1 MFMNYLKVAWRNI
14 VRQKSYS
21 FISIFG
27 LAVGMASC
35 LLIAG
40 YVVHELS
47 FEQPHPKHDRIFR
60 IWGQS
65 QVGGESVNFAG
76 VGGPLGPAAAAAIPE
91 IEAVVRLSSYNN
103 FSSLVGTT
111 YFKEERIFFA
121 DPGLFAMFH
130 CQLVR
135 GDPRRALVAPNTVV
149 LDEPTAQRYFGKQ
162 DPLGRVIQIRLNK
175 EVELKV
181 SGVFRRLPS
190 NTILR
195 SSLFASIST
204 LERLAPEEYSKWSG
218 FGMFYTFLLLQP
230 QGDMRAVQ
238 AKVNALA
245 KQHLGEG
252 NKGTSFHLQP
262 LARMHLD
269 ARPLQMSNDLDNSG
283 NRQQVNIFVIIAILI
298 LFIAAINFINLSTAR
313 ASGRRKEIGVRK
325 TCGAGRT
332 HLMKQFLVE
341 YMLLSTL
348 AMVLGVLFWE
358 LGKPLLDDY
367 VGKRMDISLLGTPLL
382 VLLAVALVFCVGLL
396 AGAYPAFY
404 LSRFKP
410 VEIFQRRLST
420 QPKRFNLRQVL
431 VFFQHAIAIGLIAVA
446 LLVFKQIRFIERAD
460 LGFDKSNLLLC
471 RVSRPENMTKL
482 RLFGAEALRLP
493 GVTDTASIT
502 LFPANESRMLSTYR
516 REGEAQGKERLVQV
530 NMTDEHF
537 LATFGVRLLS
547 GRNFRT
553 DAPAGNVPILINETA
568 ARQFQ
573 LANPVGQRFVNRSGS
588 KTYEVVGVVRDFH
601 ANSLHSPIMPLFLIH
616 KTDSND
622 SLTLHLSAGSR
633 WTDILPGL
641 KQLWGR
647 IVPGED
653 FQYEWG
659 EDLIAAAY
667 ADEEKLAMLLGIFC
681 LLVLLVASLGIFGL
695 ASHAAEVRTKEIGIR
710 KVMGAT
716 VFGIVRLITRE
727 FVILVVLANLIAWP
741 LAYYFMNRWL
751 QTFAY
756 RTTIGFGI
764 FFISGL
770 AALVIALLTVSYQSI
785 RTARRNPVDSLRYE

>member
-1 MFMNYLKVAWRNI
+1 MLKNYLKIAWRNI

-65 QVGGESVNFAG
+65 QVGGDSINFAG

-91 IEAVVRLSSYNN
+91 IEAVVRLSSYIN

-121 DPGLFAMFH
+121 DSGLFAMFH

-149 LDEPTAQRYFGKQ
+149 LDEPTARRYFGEH
-162 DPLGRVIQIRLNK
+162 DPLGQTIRVRLDK
-175 EVELKV
+175 EVELQV
-181 SGVFRRLPS
+181 SGVFRHLPS
-190 NTILR
+190 NTVLR

-204 LERLAPEEYSKWSG
+204 LERLAPEEFSKWSG
-218 FGMFYTFLLLQP
+218 FGKFYTFLLLRS

-238 AKVNALA
+238 AKVNALT

-262 LARMHLD
+262 LSRIHLD
-269 ARPLQMSNDLDNSG
+269 ARPLQMSNDFDNSG
-283 NRQQVNIFVIIAILI
+283 NRQQVTIFAIIAALI
-298 LFIAAINFINLSTAR
+298 LLIGAINFINLSTAR
-313 ASGRRKEIGVRK
+313 ASGRRKEVGVRK
-325 TCGAGRT
+325 TCGASRT

-341 YMLLSTL
+341 YMLLSAL
-348 AMVLGVLFWE
+348 AMVMGVLFWE
-358 LGKPLLDDY
+358 LGKPLLDGY

-382 VLLAVALVFCVGLL
+382 ALLAVALVFCVGLL
-396 AGAYPAFY
+396 AGAYPALY
-404 LSRFKP
+404 LSRFQP
-410 VEIFQRRLST
+410 TEIFHRRLNT
-420 QPKRFNLRQVL
+420 QLQRFTLRRAL

-446 LLVFKQIRFIERAD
+446 FLVFKQIRFVGRAD

-471 RVSRPENMTKL
+471 RVSRPENKTQL

-493 GVTDTASIT
+493 GVTDAASIT

-516 REGEAQGKERLVQV
+516 REGEVQGKERLVQV
-530 NMTDEHF
+530 NMTDKHF
-537 LATFGVRLLS
+537 LATFRVRLLS

-553 DAPAGNVPILINETA
+553 DAPAGNVAIIVNETA

-588 KTYEVVGVVRDFH
+588 KTYEVVGLVRDFH
-601 ANSLHSPIMPLFLIH
+601 ANSLYSPIMPLFLIQ

-622 SLTLHLSAGSR
+622 SLTLRLSAGSR
-633 WTDILPGL
+633 WADILPGL

-647 IVPGED
+647 IVPGEN
-653 FQYEWG
+653 FQFDWG
-659 EDLIAAAY
+659 EDLITTAY

-681 LLVLLVASLGIFGL
+681 LLVLLVAGLGVFGL
-695 ASHAAEVRTKEIGIR
+695 ASHTAEVRTKEVGIR

-756 RTTIGFGI
+756 RTTIGIGI
-764 FFISGL
+764 FLISGL
-770 AALVIALLTVSYQSI
+770 VALGIALLTVGYQSVKA
-785 RTARRNPVDSLRYE
+785 ARSNPVDSLRYE